1 MTQITLSS
9 GSISRSV
16 ARYEPNCA
24 DLVSSNAAT
33 LHLYTWLLLVNTS
46 SSCVLADGNS
56 MKGSSPSLYLSS
68 AALRRTRSVIF
79 LR

>member
-1 MTQITLSS
+1 MTQMTLSS

-16 ARYEPNCA
+16 GKYEPSWA

-33 LHLYTWLLLVNTS
+33 LHLYTWLLLVKTS
-46 SSCVLADGNS
+46 SSWVLEDGNS
-56 MKGSSPSLYLSS
+56 IKGLSPSLYLSV
-68 AALRRTRSVIF
+68 AAFLSTRSVIF